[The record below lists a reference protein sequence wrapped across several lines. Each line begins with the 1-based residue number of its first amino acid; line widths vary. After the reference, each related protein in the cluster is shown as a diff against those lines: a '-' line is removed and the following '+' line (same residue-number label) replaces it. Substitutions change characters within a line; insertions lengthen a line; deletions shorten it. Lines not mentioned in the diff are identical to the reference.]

1 MSQDIAK
8 EVKCEVCGHPLSG
21 REVECPNC
29 GSYGDVSAIL
39 PDTELLEAAPDPE
52 RERRWVQRPL
62 LYGLL
67 IAGVLALF
75 LAGAG
80 AFGVYNG
87 LRDRER
93 VKLTAVAE
101 HYSRG
106 VSSFEKGDYA
116 LAVAEFEYVE
126 SIRPGYLDTS
136 AQLQRAREAMLAQP
150 TPTSQAREDIA
161 AGLLSRAQDEM
172 EAESW
177 SKAIATLREVQSLV
191 PDYKAEQVRALL
203 FQSMYGAGAQALEA
217 HDVTAAL
224 EWFKQALALNPESVD
239 IRRQITLASLYLQAM
254 DAWGLDWPTVVSR
267 LEQLHSLS
275 PDYADTEERLASAY
289 VRWGDELSSEGSWCE
304 AADQYALSSAIRE
317 SPTVDTKAAL
327 AVAYCENPPATIT
340 PDTTGTPGLVPSP
353 APGQSGSLAAL
364 PGSGTLY
371 FTMVDPQ
378 SGVTGVYTLAAGS
391 SQPPRLFIAN
401 AEQAAVR
408 DDGYVAFHNL
418 SPDRLGISVSARDG
432 TFAAKVSAHPEDQY
446 ATWEPGN
453 GRLAFASTREGDRKW
468 RLYVSESWFSG
479 GEATSFAFGKSPDW
493 GPGGVL
499 AYRGCDPTGNNCG
512 IYQGLADGTSL
523 GRITD
528 NAADDMP
535 AWSPDGTK
543 IAFTSPRSATH
554 SIWVKDLQGGQ
565 PVRITDDQGMDVA
578 PVWSPDG
585 QYIAFLSNRGDEW
598 GIWVVDSSGGTPRRV
613 LKLGTVPGSWDVY
626 KMDWR

>member
-1 MSQDIAK
+1 
-8 EVKCEVCGHPLSG
+8 
-21 REVECPNC
+21 
-29 GSYGDVSAIL
+29 
-39 PDTELLEAAPDPE
+39 
-52 RERRWVQRPL
+52 
-62 LYGLL
+62 
-67 IAGVLALF
+67 
-75 LAGAG
+75 
-80 AFGVYNG
+80 
-87 LRDRER
+87 
-93 VKLTAVAE
+93 
-101 HYSRG
+101 
-106 VSSFEKGDYA
+106 
-116 LAVAEFEYVE
+116 
-126 SIRPGYLDTS
+126 
-136 AQLQRAREAMLAQP
+136 
-150 TPTSQAREDIA
+150 
-161 AGLLSRAQDEM
+161 
-172 EAESW
+172 
-177 SKAIATLREVQSLV
+177 
-191 PDYKAEQVRALL
+191 
-203 FQSMYGAGAQALEA
+203 
-217 HDVTAAL
+217 
-224 EWFKQALALNPESVD
+224 
-239 IRRQITLASLYLQAM
+239 
-254 DAWGLDWPTVVSR
+254 
-267 LEQLHSLS
+267 
-275 PDYADTEERLASAY
+275 
-289 VRWGDELSSEGSWCE
+289 
-304 AADQYALSSAIRE
+304 
-317 SPTVDTKAAL
+317 
-327 AVAYCENPPATIT
+327 
-340 PDTTGTPGLVPSP
+340 
-353 APGQSGSLAAL
+353 
-364 PGSGTLY
+364 
-371 FTMVDPQ
+371 MVDPQ

-565 PVRITDDQGMDVA
+565 PVRITDDQGMDVV